1 MTKESSVLYTR
12 IPSTLHDRLK
22 EEASLRHM
30 PLAAFV
36 SRLLKESLDNL
47 IPADNLRL
55 TKE

>member
-12 IPSTLHDRLK
+12 IPSILHDRLK
-22 EEASLRHM
+22 EEAHLRDM